1 MFDDLVAEGYSLA
14 QRDWQLTAVVASL
27 LPFVLTYLVTSLRAF
42 LAANNKSDSR
52 SAPIAPYAVPFFGNL
67 FSFLNN
73 NERTIRNALFV
84 PTLVTCPP
92 FPHRSRAPFLHP
104 SLTLY
109 HSSKHAR
116 DVPVRFRLANRK
128 LTLISGTA
136 NVLSM
141 FRGSRYLDSTE
152 IIIITVDNA
161 FGGAAAGNECYTHD
175 DTGSRKDPLPG
186 SRPLNMSDRIWYLQH
201 KTVHTN
207 LVGPPLV
214 EIAERFVQ
222 YMGEELDRAIPA
234 SETDWVDVADFYGL
248 IQSSMFAAST
258 NAIYGPHL
266 IRLSPSI
273 NNDFWEYD
281 RHVPTL
287 FKLVPRLF
295 APKAYAVRDR
305 LLAAIKKWQAHA
317 LANLDLNDPKL
328 EGVSWEEFYGSKLM
342 RDRAVDFMGVKGMTD
357 QLRPTFDIGL
367 LWA

>member
-1 MFDDLVAEGYSLA
+1 MFDDLVSEGYSLA
-14 QRDWQLTAVVASL
+14 QHDWRLTAVVASL
-27 LPFVLTYLVTSLRAF
+27 LPFVLTYLITSLRAF

-67 FSFLNN
+67 ISFLYD
-73 NERTIRNALFV
+73 NERAIRNALFV
-84 PTLVTCPP
+84 PNPRHVPP
-92 FPHRSRAPFLHP
+92 FPDPSVTPRHSGRHGRAI
-104 SLTLY
+104 
-109 HSSKHAR
+109 
-116 DVPVRFRLANRK
+116 PVRFRLANRK

-136 NVLSM
+136 NVLAM

-161 FGGAAAGNECYTHD
+161 FGGAMAGNESYVRD
-175 DTGSRKDPLPG
+175 DTGSRKEPLPG
-186 SRPLNMSDRIWYLQH
+186 SCPLKMSDRIWYLQH

-214 EIAERFVQ
+214 EIADRFVQ

-234 SETDWVDVADFYGL
+234 SETDWVDVPDFYGL
-248 IQSSMFAAST
+248 IQSTMFAAST

-266 IRLSPSI
+266 IGLNPDI
-273 NNDFWEYD
+273 NKDFWEYD
-281 RHVPTL
+281 HHVPTL

-305 LLAAIKKWQAHA
+305 LLVAIKKWQTHA
-317 LANLDLNDPKL
+317 RANLNFNDPAL
-328 EGVSWEEFYGSKLM
+328 EGVTWEEFYGSKMM
-342 RDRAVDFMGVKGMTD
+342 RDRAVDFTGVTGMND
-357 QLRPTFDIGL
+357 DVRPTFDLGL